1 MAIQMILLRKN
12 GDVSQLKTKS
22 TDVASFYKKAGFKSA
37 EGFEH
42 RHTFKVPEKIS
53 PTIARVQVYAK
64 DAGRAG
70 MENKT
75 ELPPPIDTI
84 LFYGSILCV
93 GYDAGDETR
102 DLTEETWGKIYEH
115 IFGGFENLDDTAEAD
130 ENEEDELEQYP
141 DELKTKHGYL
151 KDRFVVDS
159 GDECDSNDESGE
171 DLSYGEYV

>member
-12 GDVSQLKTKS
+12 GDVSPLKTKS
-22 TDVASFYKKAGFKSA
+22 TDVASFYKRAGFKSA

-42 RHTFKVPEKIS
+42 RHTFKVPKKIS
-53 PTIARVQVYAK
+53 STIVQVQVYAK

-75 ELPPPIDTI
+75 EPPPPIDTI
-84 LFYGSILCV
+84 LFYGSVLCV
-93 GYDAGDETR
+93 AYDAGDEAC
-102 DLTEETWGKIYEH
+102 DLTEETWGEIYDH
-115 IFGGFENLDDTAEAD
+115 IFGGFENLNDTAEAD

-151 KDRFVVDS
+151 KDGFVVDS
-159 GDECDSNDESGE
+159 GDECASEDESGE
-171 DLSYGEYV
+171 DLSYDEYM